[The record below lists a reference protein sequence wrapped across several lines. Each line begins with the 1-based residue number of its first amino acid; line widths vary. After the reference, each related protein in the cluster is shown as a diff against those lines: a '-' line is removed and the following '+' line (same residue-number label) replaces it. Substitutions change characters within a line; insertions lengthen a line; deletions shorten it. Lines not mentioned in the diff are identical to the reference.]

1 MRALIVTAAV
11 YGVILGGM
19 QAGLAEEMPKLT
31 EAQAERAAAQYQQYC
46 ALCHGENR
54 EGYVNDDAPSL
65 RSQSLLEAG
74 FYQRVMATSY
84 GRPGTAM
91 AGFHEDIGGPLT
103 SEDISRLDIWLM
115 EQAGVKPIRLPIAKV
130 TGDVDMGAE
139 LYSAECAECHGTKGE
154 GGRGTALGNAAMLSM
169 TTDPFIRHAIVNGRQ
184 GTEMKAYGKEL
195 TAEQIDALTAFI
207 RSRATG
213 WEVQRPVFQTPP
225 SVDEYVL
232 NPDGEAPEWVLK
244 DDLYVMSADLH
255 QAIQEERRMVLLDTR
270 NMSIWQL
277 SHIEGSVPLPY
288 YYEDITT
295 VTKDLPRDG
304 TWIVTYCECP
314 RAAAEY
320 VNRKLVA
327 DGFENTAVLWEGAF
341 GWVGLGYPVS
351 RGQSVGVIWKR

>member
-1 MRALIVTAAV
+1 MRALIVISAV
-11 YGVILGGM
+11 CCLSLGGM
-19 QAGLAEEMPKLT
+19 PTGLADELPKLT
-31 EAQAERAAAQYQQYC
+31 EEQTARAAAQYQQYC
-46 ALCHGENR
+46 ALCHGDDR

-65 RSQSLLEAG
+65 RSKSLLEAG

-103 SEDISRLDIWLM
+103 SEDISRLDRWLM
-115 EQAGVKPIRLPIAKV
+115 EKEGVTPIRLPIAEIS
-130 TGDVDMGAE
+130 GDIEMGAE
-139 LYSAECAECHGTKGE
+139 LYAAECAECHGAQGE
-154 GGRGTALGNAAMLSM
+154 GGLGTALGNAAMLSM

-184 GTEMKAYGKEL
+184 GTEMKAYGDEL
-195 TAEQIDALTAFI
+195 SAEQIDALTAFI

-213 WEVQRPVFQTPP
+213 WEVKRPVFTSPP
-225 SVDEYVL
+225 PVEEYVL
-232 NPDGEAPEWVLK
+232 NPDGQAPEWELK
-244 DDLYVMSADLH
+244 DDLYVLSADLH
-255 QAIQEERRMVLLDTR
+255 QALQDKRRMVLLDTR
-270 NMSIWQL
+270 NMSLWQL

-288 YYEDITT
+288 YYQDVGS

-304 TWIVTYCECP
+304 TWIVTYCECQ
-314 RAAAEY
+314 RSAAEY

-351 RGQSVGVIWKR
+351 RGQSVGTIWKR

>member
-11 YGVILGGM
+11 YGLILGGM
-19 QAGLAEEMPKLT
+19 PAGVADEMPKLT
-31 EAQAERAAAQYQQYC
+31 EAQSARAAAQYQQYC

-54 EGYVNDDAPSL
+54 EGYANDDAPSL
-65 RSQSLLEAG
+65 RSKSLLEAG

-103 SEDISRLDIWLM
+103 SEDISRLDLWLM
-115 EQAGVKPIRLPIAKV
+115 EQAGVKPIRLPIAEV
-130 TGDVDMGAE
+130 TGDIDMGAE
-139 LYSAECAECHGTKGE
+139 LYAAECAECHGAKGE
-154 GGRGTALGNAAMLSM
+154 GGLGTALGNAAMLSM
-169 TTDPFIRHAIVNGRQ
+169 TTDPFIRHAIVYGRQ
-184 GTEMKAYGKEL
+184 GTEMRAYGDEL

-225 SVDEYVL
+225 PVDEYVL
-232 NPDGEAPEWVLK
+232 NPDGEAPEWELK
-244 DDLYVMSADLH
+244 DDLYVMSADLY
-255 QAIQEERRMVLLDTR
+255 QAIEEERRMVLLDTR

-288 YYEDITT
+288 YYEDITS

>member
-1 MRALIVTAAV
+1 MRALIVSAAFCSLFLTGIPV
-11 YGVILGGM
+11 V
-19 QAGLAEEMPKLT
+19 LASELPKLT

-65 RSQSLLEAG
+65 RSKSLLEAG
-74 FYQRVMATSY
+74 FYQRVLAASY

-103 SEDISRLDIWLM
+103 AEDISRLDIWLM
-115 EQAGVKPIRLPIAKV
+115 EQEGVTPIRLPIAEV
-130 TGDVDMGAE
+130 PGDIEMGAE
-139 LYSAECAECHGTKGE
+139 LYARECAECHGAKGE
-154 GGRGTALGNAAMLSM
+154 GGVGTALGNAAMLSM

-184 GTEMKAYGKEL
+184 GTKMRAYGDEL
-195 TAEQIDALTAFI
+195 TAGQIDALTAFI

-213 WEVQRPVFQTPP
+213 WEVQRPVFRSPP
-225 SVDEYVL
+225 AIDEYVL
-232 NPDGEAPEWVLK
+232 NPDGEAPEWELK
-244 DDLYVMSADLH
+244 DDLYVMSADLYE
-255 QAIQEERRMVLLDTR
+255 AMQEERRMVLLDTR

-288 YYEDITT
+288 YYQDISS